1 MAPLARDEC
10 DFASL
15 RQAGQA
21 YGDKTAHSQRRLAE
35 PIKYAFLARP
45 RRFGPSLLASTL
57 AHWFS
62 RADEALFQDLA
73 IAAYVPQV
81 PRRPVVLLDMSLGV
95 GHTAAQV
102 REALMPIVREPARR
116 FGFVL
121 RETSDTAP
129 WVALSRLRSPLEQAY
144 GKFVVR
150 RPSKDRQRSGRA
162 RRIRMRPFTITI
174 SVKALAR
181 RRNSTDRPR
190 LRRIPPRRSS
200 PRNRTKGS
208 L

>member
-1 MAPLARDEC
+1 
-10 DFASL
+10 
-15 RQAGQA
+15 
-21 YGDKTAHSQRRLAE
+21 
-35 PIKYAFLARP
+35 
-45 RRFGPSLLASTL
+45 
-57 AHWFS
+57 
-62 RADEALFQDLA
+62 
-73 IAAYVPQV
+73 
-81 PRRPVVLLDMSLGV
+81 MSLGV

-102 REALMPIVREPARR
+102 HEALMPIVREQARR

-121 RETSDTAP
+121 REISDTAP
-129 WVALSRLRSPLEQAY
+129 WVALSRLRSQLEQAY
-144 GKFVVR
+144 GKFVVC